1 MVGIVNAVLDGTA
14 DPMGY
19 KSILVNLD
27 IDGPVVPVVKA
38 AADLAGRSGAR
49 LIGFCAAD
57 APIPM
62 AGPESSALAA
72 ETWMQLREDI
82 QSRFKE
88 LRGKFEALV
97 AGTVEAG
104 WREALDNPTRALA
117 ETSRAADLIVTGA
130 VKGAGTGDAYRRVDP
145 GSIVLQAGRPLL
157 VVARDAEHVPGK
169 NVVVAWKDTREARR
183 AVVDAIPLLKSAD
196 KVTVVAVVPEVDQ
209 WVRASLADV
218 VAFLG
223 THRIK
228 ATPELIEGNDEHLT
242 LFRSLDNSG
251 ADLIVSG
258 AYGHS
263 RLREWAFGG
272 VTRSLLDETRLNRF
286 MSS

>member
-1 MVGIVNAVLDGTA
+1 
-14 DPMGY
+14 MGY

-38 AADLAGRSGAR
+38 AADLSGRLGAR

-62 AGPESSALAA
+62 AGPQSSALAA
-72 ETWMQLREDI
+72 EAWMQMREDI
-82 QSRFKE
+82 QSRFKI

-97 AGTVEAG
+97 DGTVETG
-104 WREALDNPTRALA
+104 WRDTLDNPTRALA
-117 ETSRAADLIVTGA
+117 YEARTADLIVMGA
-130 VKGAGTGDAYRRVDP
+130 VEGAATGDAYRRADP
-145 GSIVLQAGRPLL
+145 GSIALQAGRPLL
-157 VVARDAEHVPGK
+157 VVARDAEHVPAK

-183 AVVDAIPLLKSAD
+183 AVADAIPLLKSAD

-209 WVRASLADV
+209 WVRVSLADV
-218 VAFLG
+218 VAFLA
-223 THRIK
+223 THGIK
-228 ATPELIEGNDEHLT
+228 ATPELIEGTDEHLT

-272 VTRSLLDETRLNRF
+272 VTRSLLDETALNRF